1 VFVVPAPPQPTST
14 PRPSSPSSPPRRPS
28 ATPTP
33 TSGATVQP
41 AQPKVTFVP
50 PPPAPPPPVTPEAPA
65 AETGAQFTLGFAQ
78 LKDLLGPIMGDPT
91 EAEHGN
97 EDNCDTQQL
106 TTTGLAYWRC
116 ASNLL
121 SFAAF
126 PGGAM
131 HWASA
136 PPAAGVIEWTG
147 DTDPPP
153 DALTILNAAQPTDE
167 DDPPLGTACIAAAPL
182 PSVACA
188 AGDSL
193 AAQAAI
199 QNAGDTVS
207 VDLMVPAAG
216 LHLSADLLDL
226 PADYD
231 LYLADGSGTIVGAS
245 VEEGT
250 TPEHIDADL
259 PGGTYYLYVHS
270 DQGRSAD
277 PEEPF
282 RLQVSLS

>member
-1 VFVVPAPPQPTST
+1 VSFVPAP
-14 PRPSSPSSPPRRPS
+14 
-28 ATPTP
+28 
-33 TSGATVQP
+33 
-41 AQPKVTFVP
+41 P
-50 PPPAPPPPVTPEAPA
+50 PPPAPVAPA
-65 AETGAQFTLGFAQ
+65 PPAPATGDQFVLGFAQ
-78 LKDLLGPIMGDPT
+78 LKAALGPIMGDPT

-116 ASNLL
+116 STNLV

-126 PGGAM
+126 PDGAM

-136 PPAAGVIEWTG
+136 PPAQGLIEWSG
-147 DTDPPP
+147 NADPPA
-153 DALTILNAAQPTDE
+153 DALTILNAAQPTEE

-193 AAQAAI
+193 GAQAAI
-199 QNAGDTVS
+199 QNPGDTVS
-207 VDLMVPAAG
+207 VDLMVPDSG

-231 LYLADGSGTIVGAS
+231 LYLADGLGAIVGQS
-245 VEEGT
+245 VDEGT
-250 TPEHIDADL
+250 NPEHIDADL

-270 DQGRSAD
+270 DAGRSVD
-277 PEEPF
+277 PDDAF
-282 RLQVSLS
+282 HLQVSLS